1 MKKVISLIFICL
13 FLLSTVIYASDIS
26 SMLMRL
32 DEEDFSNQSTQD
44 EIEQEAS
51 NMISTFQE
59 TIDHDEY
66 VIPEDEVDEDKDEK
80 ETNNKET
87 TTIPKVT
94 KTGSTVENF
103 QLTVSD
109 IINIIVISVGIVLIF
124 LGITILIKK

>member
-13 FLLSTVIYASDIS
+13 FLLSTVIYASDINS
-26 SMLMRL
+26 LLMRQ
-32 DEEDFSNQSTQD
+32 DEGDFSNQPTQD
-44 EIEQEAS
+44 EIEQGAS

-66 VIPEDEVDEDKDEK
+66 VVPEDEVDEDKDEK

-94 KTGSTVENF
+94 KTGSTDENF
-103 QLTVSD
+103 QLTISD